1 MMKKSSYNVWIG
13 GSVVTKDIRD
23 EVAAAGSSCRGIREI
38 MEEGQKYYF
47 KKRVFDVEVS
57 QVFGKRL

>member
-47 KKRVFDVEVS
+47 KKRVFDVEV
-57 QVFGKRL
+57 